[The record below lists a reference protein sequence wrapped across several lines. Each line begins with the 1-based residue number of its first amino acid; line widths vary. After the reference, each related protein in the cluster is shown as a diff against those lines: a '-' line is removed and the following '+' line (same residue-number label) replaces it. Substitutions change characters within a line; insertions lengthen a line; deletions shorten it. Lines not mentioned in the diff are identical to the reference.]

1 MGKRNINQM
10 LKAFRCDFELTY
22 AEVAVIVKPDE
33 ISGYEKRVRRMDK
46 IRREMKEEAKPEAM
60 QRWLFANNKNL
71 GMSYFDAMVAGQF
84 DSVIEDI
91 MVFNHG
97 IYR

>member
-1 MGKRNINQM
+1 M

-22 AEVAVIVKPDE
+22 AEMAVIVKLDE

-46 IRREMKEEAKPEAM
+46 IRREMKEITDDKSEL
-60 QRWLFANNKNL
+60 RDWLFANNKNL